1 MLMMKSQLH
10 RGSVSVQPAPNI
22 YIRNS
27 NKIIA
32 YSYGAS
38 PLLNIKVYFFFIRK
52 EASFNFIKYMFK
64 KTRCKGI

>member
-27 NKIIA
+27 NKSIA

-38 PLLNIKVYFFFIRK
+38 PLLNIKVYFFLL
-52 EASFNFIKYMFK
+52 EK
-64 KTRCKGI
+64 KRPLIS